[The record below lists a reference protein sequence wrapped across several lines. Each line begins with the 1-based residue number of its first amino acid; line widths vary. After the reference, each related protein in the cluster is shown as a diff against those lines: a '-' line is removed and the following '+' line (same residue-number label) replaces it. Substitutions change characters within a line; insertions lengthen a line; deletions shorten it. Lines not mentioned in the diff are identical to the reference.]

1 MSVTKL
7 LWSVHGC
14 RAKQFRK
21 ETLSTLTIKISFSLC
36 CFYSGNYIQYGG
48 EKYAADWAHWGRK
61 TQPPEATF
69 RTHVTKAQTLATN
82 IGEADD
88 IHFYASRWIFY
99 FGVWTMCAQCFTD
112 TSLSVD
118 WGLGRKLH
126 ETSSRR
132 KSRNQSTFAA
142 LQLQRICY
150 KS

>member
-1 MSVTKL
+1 MVVGLSNLGKKPCQL
-7 LWSVHGC
+7 LRLKYHSPCAVSIL
-14 RAKQFRK
+14 
-21 ETLSTLTIKISFSLC
+21 ETT
-36 CFYSGNYIQYGG
+36 YSMGVRNMPPT
-48 EKYAADWAHWGRK
+48 GRTGDGK
-61 TQPPEATF
+61 PNHLKRRI

-88 IHFYASRWIFY
+88 IHFYASGWIFY
-99 FGVWTMCAQCFTD
+99 FGLWTMCAQCFTD

-142 LQLQRICY
+142 LQLQTLVQIL
-150 KS
+150 KKLL